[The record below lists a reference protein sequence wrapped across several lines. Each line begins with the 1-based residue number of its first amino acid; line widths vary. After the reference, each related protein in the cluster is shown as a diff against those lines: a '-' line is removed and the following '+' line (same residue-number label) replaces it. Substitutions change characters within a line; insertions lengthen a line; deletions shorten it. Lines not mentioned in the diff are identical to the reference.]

1 MKRIFLQSVI
11 CILLFISLSVT
22 NSFAQANE
30 KIHHLEYFFD
40 TDPGFG
46 LATQVTVATPSVNVS
61 NLNFTPNISAL
72 QKGLHTLHVR
82 AVDSLYRR
90 SITTSQLFYKET
102 VTSNAISNIV
112 AGEYFFDTDPGFG
125 LASTA
130 AVIAGQTVTFNFSG
144 SISSLTNGLHNL
156 FVRTLDAA
164 GKWSISPPQL
174 FYKQAAVANSVANIT
189 DAEYFFDTD
198 PGFGA
203 ATTATVTPGQ
213 TITFSFI
220 GSITSLTNGL
230 HNLFV
235 RTKDANG
242 KWSLSAPQLFY
253 KQALINNPVA
263 NIASAEYYFD
273 ADPGFGNATSAS
285 VTAGQMITF
294 AFTGSITSLSNGL
307 HNLFVRTKDANGKWS
322 LTTPQLFYKQGSVS
336 NTVPNLVA
344 AEYYF
349 DADPGFGNATAAAI
363 TAGQTV
369 TFNFAGNVASLA
381 TGFHNLFVRTLDAN
395 GNWSH
400 TVPKIFYILPP
411 PPNSIPNLVAAEYFF
426 DTDPG
431 FGLATAATLSAGQMV
446 TFNITGNIAPLTN
459 GLHNLFV
466 RTKDAL
472 GHWSLSVP
480 QLFYKEALLNNPVS
494 NITSAEY
501 FFDTDPGFGIAT
513 AATVTAGQTVTFN
526 FAGNISTL
534 TNGLHNLFVRTRDA
548 NGKWS
553 LSTAQ
558 LFYKEA
564 LLNNPIPNITS
575 AEYFFDTDPGF
586 GNAFA
591 AAVTAGQNINFNF
604 TGNITALA
612 NGLHYLYVRSRDING
627 KWSLS
632 TPQLFYK
639 EPVIN
644 NPIPN
649 IVAAEYYVD
658 SDPGFGSGTAFT
670 VSPQGQTIIQNFN
683 FASTSLTRGLHRLY
697 IRVRDAN
704 GKWSLTNTHLFY
716 YETLLPVNP
725 VDQFVKLEWFWNN
738 DPGFGNANAV
748 SIPAGNNGQITNFAF
763 NVPVPNSVSNTKQNL
778 FVRVLDDWSLT
789 TVKMVDFTN
798 ILLPVIL
805 LEFSAKAQDNAV
817 LTKWI
822 TTQEI
827 NSDHFEVEHSADG
840 ISFYKIGTVTAQ
852 GQSNTASNYE
862 LLHRNPVN
870 GVNYYRL
877 KQVDKNGQFEYSG
890 IVKILFNVK
899 GIIKAYPN
907 PVTDKLN
914 VTVAQSLIQNSKLVL
929 QFYDA
934 KGIIVMQKAI
944 TERTNMINLSQLSA
958 GSYSMRIVNEKGEI
972 VDSRIIVKQ

>member
-1 MKRIFLQSVI
+1 MKRIFLQSFI
-11 CILLFISLSVT
+11 CILLFISLSVNNT
-22 NSFAQANE
+22 FAQANE

-46 LATQVTVATPSVNVS
+46 LATQVTVATPAVNIS
-61 NLNFTPNISAL
+61 NLNFTPNITSL
-72 QKGLHTLHVR
+72 PKGLHTLYVR

-90 SITTSQLFYKET
+90 SITSSQLFYKET
-102 VTSNAISNIV
+102 VTVNTISNIV
-112 AGEYFFDTDPGFG
+112 AAEYFFDTDPGFG
-125 LASTA
+125 LATTA
-130 AVIAGQTVTFNFSG
+130 AVTAGQTVTFNFTG
-144 SISSLTNGLHNL
+144 SISSLANGLHHL

-164 GKWSISPPQL
+164 GNWSISSPQL
-174 FYKQAAVANSVANIT
+174 FYKQASVTNPVANIT

-203 ATTATVTPGQ
+203 ATTATVTSGQ
-213 TITFSFI
+213 NVTFSFN

-242 KWSLSAPQLFY
+242 KWSLSTPQLFY
-253 KQALINNPVA
+253 KQAVINNPVA
-263 NIASAEYYFD
+263 NIASAEYFFD

-285 VTAGQMITF
+285 VTAGQMVTF
-294 AFTGSITSLSNGL
+294 AFTGNITSLSNGL
-307 HNLFVRTKDANGKWS
+307 HNLFVRTKDVNGKWS
-322 LTTPQLFYKQGSVS
+322 LTTPQLFYKQSLVS

-363 TAGQTV
+363 TSGQTV
-369 TFNFAGNVASLA
+369 TFSFVGNVASLA

-400 TVPKIFYILPP
+400 TVPKIFYIAAPP
-411 PPNSIPNLVAAEYFF
+411 PGSIPNLVAAEYFF

-446 TFNITGNIAPLTN
+446 TFNITGNIASLTN
-459 GLHNLFV
+459 GLHNFFV

-480 QLFYKEALLNNPVS
+480 QLFYKEAV
-494 NITSAEY
+494 
-501 FFDTDPGFGIAT
+501 
-513 AATVTAGQTVTFN
+513 
-526 FAGNISTL
+526 
-534 TNGLHNLFVRTRDA
+534 
-548 NGKWS
+548 
-553 LSTAQ
+553 
-558 LFYKEA
+558 
-564 LLNNPIPNITS
+564 LNNPIPNITS

-586 GNAFA
+586 GNALA

-612 NGLHYLYVRSRDING
+612 NGLHYLYVRTRDING

-632 TPQLFYK
+632 IPQLFYK

-649 IVAAEYYVD
+649 IVGAEYYVD
-658 SDPGFGSGTAFT
+658 NDPGFGSGTAFT

-683 FASTSLTRGLHRLY
+683 FPSMSLVRGLHRLY

-704 GKWSLTNTHLFY
+704 GKWSLTNTNLFY
-716 YETLLPVNP
+716 YETQLPVNP
-725 VDQFVKLEWFWNN
+725 VAQFVKLEWFWNN

-763 NVPVPNSVSNTKQNL
+763 NVSVPNSFSNTKQNL

-798 ILLPVIL
+798 ILLPVTL
-805 LEFSAKAQDNAV
+805 LEFTAKAQDDAV

-822 TTQEI
+822 TTQEV

-840 ISFYKIGTVTAQ
+840 IYFYKIGTVTSK

-862 LLHRNPVN
+862 LLHKNPVN
-870 GVNYYRL
+870 GANYYRL
-877 KQVDKNGQFEYSG
+877 KQVDKNGQFEYSA
-890 IVKILFNVK
+890 IIKILFNAK
-899 GIIKAYPN
+899 GTIVAYPN
-907 PVTDKLN
+907 PVSDKLN
-914 VTVAQSLIQNSKLVL
+914 VTVAQSFIQNSKLSL

-934 KGIIVMQKAI
+934 KGMMVMQKAV
-944 TERTNMINLSQLSA
+944 TERTNMINMSQLSA
-958 GSYSMRIVNEKGEI
+958 GNYSMRIVNEKGEI

>member
-1 MKRIFLQSVI
+1 MKRIFLQSFI
-11 CILLFISLSVT
+11 CILLFISLSV
-22 NSFAQANE
+22 NNAFAQANE

-46 LATQVTVATPSVNVS
+46 LATQVTVATPAVNIS
-61 NLNFTPNISAL
+61 NLNFTPNITSL
-72 QKGLHTLHVR
+72 PKGLHTLYVR

-90 SITTSQLFYKET
+90 SITSSQLFYKET
-102 VTSNAISNIV
+102 VTVNTISNIV
-112 AGEYFFDTDPGFG
+112 AAEYFFDTDPGFG
-125 LASTA
+125 LATTA
-130 AVIAGQTVTFNFSG
+130 AVTAGQTVTFNFTG
-144 SISSLTNGLHNL
+144 SISSLANGLHHL

-164 GKWSISPPQL
+164 GNWSISSPQL
-174 FYKQAAVANSVANIT
+174 FYKQASVTNPVANIT

-213 TITFSFI
+213 NVTFSFN
-220 GSITSLTNGL
+220 GSITSLT
-230 HNLFV
+230 
-235 RTKDANG
+235 
-242 KWSLSAPQLFY
+242 
-253 KQALINNPVA
+253 
-263 NIASAEYYFD
+263 
-273 ADPGFGNATSAS
+273 
-285 VTAGQMITF
+285 
-294 AFTGSITSLSNGL
+294 NGL

-322 LTTPQLFYKQGSVS
+322 LTTPQLFYKQSLVS

-349 DADPGFGNATAAAI
+349 DADPGFGNATAVAI
-363 TAGQTV
+363 TSGQTV
-369 TFNFAGNVASLA
+369 TFSFSGNVASLA

-400 TVPKIFYILPP
+400 TVPKIFYIAAPP
-411 PPNSIPNLVAAEYFF
+411 PGSIPNLVAAEYFF

-446 TFNITGNIAPLTN
+446 TFNITGNIASLTN

-480 QLFYKEALLNNPVS
+480 QLFYKEAVLNNPVP

-501 FFDTDPGFGIAT
+501 FFDTDPGFGSAT
-513 AATVTAGQTVTFN
+513 AATVTAGQPVTFN

-564 LLNNPIPNITS
+564 VLNNPIPNITS

-586 GNAFA
+586 GNALA

-612 NGLHYLYVRSRDING
+612 NGLHYLYVRTRIING

-632 TPQLFYK
+632 IPQLFYK

-649 IVAAEYYVD
+649 IVGAEYYVD
-658 SDPGFGSGTAFT
+658 NDPGFGSGTAFT

-683 FASTSLTRGLHRLY
+683 FPSMSLVRGLHRLY

-704 GKWSLTNTHLFY
+704 GKWSLTNTNLFY
-716 YETLLPVNP
+716 YETQLPVNP
-725 VDQFVKLEWFWNN
+725 VAQFVKLEWFWNN

-763 NVPVPNSVSNTKQNL
+763 NVSVPNSFSNTKQNL

-798 ILLPVIL
+798 ILLPVTL
-805 LEFSAKAQDNAV
+805 LEFTAKAQDDAV

-840 ISFYKIGTVTAQ
+840 IYFYKIGTVKAK
-852 GQSNTASNYE
+852 GQSNTACNYE
-862 LLHRNPVN
+862 LLHKNPVN
-870 GVNYYRL
+870 GANYYRL
-877 KQVDKNGQFEYSG
+877 KQVDKNGQFEYSA
-890 IVKILFNVK
+890 IVKILFNAK
-899 GIIKAYPN
+899 GTIVVYPN
-907 PVTDKLN
+907 PVSDKLN
-914 VTVAQSLIQNSKLVL
+914 VTVAQSLIQNSKLSL

-934 KGIIVMQKAI
+934 KGIMVIQKAI
-944 TERTNMINLSQLSA
+944 TERTNMINMSQLSA
-958 GSYSMRIVNEKGEI
+958 GNYSMRIVNEKGEI